1 MASKR
6 RPPAER
12 GATVADLHAA
22 LDALAPFS
30 LAAEWDNVGL
40 LAGDGAWPVRDVL
53 LAIDLTDAV
62 AAEALRKRA
71 SALVVYHPPIF
82 KGIRSI
88 TAGAEGPT
96 RRLADLL
103 AARVSILAV
112 HTALDAAAGGTNDVL
127 LDCFE
132 PSQRWPLEDAAGD
145 GQRFKLVTFTPADD
159 IERLR
164 AALALAGAG
173 QIGHYSECSYESTG
187 FGTFRGDETT
197 RPAVG
202 RKQVLER
209 VAETRIEMVVPAAR
223 LGAVVRA
230 LCAAHRYEEPAFDV
244 YPLRTIEGRGRVGMG
259 RVGQLAEPQTGGALL
274 RRLQRI
280 ADLRQASVVGDLRR
294 PFASVTAAAGS
305 FGVRSF
311 RDPRSL
317 VITGEMKHHDALDL
331 LRRGITAIVMGHFAS
346 ERPVLARLAEQLRR
360 RAPAA
365 RFAIARSDRTPFDTL
380 GVE

>member
-6 RPPAER
+6 RPSAKR
-12 GATVADLHAA
+12 GATVADLHTV
-22 LDALAPFS
+22 LDAIAPFS

-40 LAGDGAWPVRDVL
+40 LCGDGAWPVRDVL

-62 AAEALRKRA
+62 ADEALRKRA
-71 SALVVYHPPIF
+71 SALIVYHPPIF

-88 TAGAEGPT
+88 TAHADAPT

-132 PSQRWPLEDAAGD
+132 PPQRWPLEDATRD
-145 GQRFKLVTFTPADD
+145 GQRFKLVTFAPADD
-159 IERLR
+159 LGRLR

-173 QIGHYSECSYESTG
+173 QIGHYSECSFESAG
-187 FGTFRGDETT
+187 FGTFRGDEST

-209 VAETRIEMVVPAAR
+209 VAETRLEMIVPADR

-230 LCAAHRYEEPAFDV
+230 LYAAHRYEEPAFDL
-244 YPLRTIEGRGRVGMG
+244 YPLRAVEGRGRVGMG
-259 RVGQLAEPQTGGALL
+259 RVGQLEKPQTGEQLL
-274 RRLQRI
+274 TRLRRI

-294 PFASVTAAAGS
+294 SFDSVTAAAGS

-311 RDPRSL
+311 RDSRSL
-317 VITGEMKHHDALDL
+317 VITGELKHHDALDL
-331 LRRGITAIVMGHFAS
+331 LRRGITAIVMGHYAS
-346 ERPVLARLAEQLRR
+346 EQPVLARLADHLRR
-360 RAPAA
+360 CVPAV
-365 RFAIARSDRTPFDTL
+365 RFTIARSDRSPYQPL
-380 GVE
+380 RAE